1 MNWLKMVFIGVLKK
15 SLLIIFIPGKSA
27 FCLFTKRSH
36 KIYLCEFTVVWGL
49 LINIAESENWL
60 CQFTENGCSSLIAV
74 YVSSQ
79 ETSQWTRMLIEQ
91 FIDQKC
97 NGQEIWTLRYQT
109 ILWTERYMKFRLCS
123 EEVFLLS
130 VSEICQWVVWKGL
143 QILCEG
149 CPPIPTHGRHGSF
162 IMALIPAVGHVQ
174 TWPTQPYRTPTAIH
188 YNLAGN
194 MKPICIYVEEW

>member
-123 EEVFLLS
+123 EEVFCCQYQRYVNEWYERVCKYCVKVVPLS
-130 VSEICQWVVWKGL
+130 QL
-143 QILCEG
+143 
-149 CPPIPTHGRHGSF
+149 TAD
-162 IMALIPAVGHVQ
+162 MARLSWHSSP
-174 TWPTQPYRTPTAIH
+174 
-188 YNLAGN
+188 L
-194 MKPICIYVEEW
+194 